1 MEGVWN
7 HSVPGTGA
15 WRGDPLTAMATRE
28 EPPLFALSGD
38 TWSPAALSPV
48 AL

>member
-7 HSVPGTGA
+7 HGVSGTVA
-15 WRGDPLTAMATRE
+15 WCGDAVAAMATRE
-28 EPPLFALSGD
+28 ELPLFALSGD
-38 TWSPAALSPV
+38 TWPPAALSPV